1 MLGVMLQKLWHKKW
15 MVVCLLLGI
24 VLLVA
29 TVVSFPM
36 YRKAAYDRMLADEF
50 TEYLETEG
58 DWPARNQ
65 FRVISKRDAGGRTI
79 ARMEEFMSNLAEEL
93 GVKEK
98 ENIRC
103 YLLARAAA
111 EFPYERTGIE
121 ETEVRLAFLSGMQEH
136 IKIAAGENLSES
148 GMTEDGYVE
157 ALVSETALV
166 SLNVMV
172 GDTFCL
178 DAVKDAAGNPIKVRI
193 TGVFQ
198 KTDASDFYWQV
209 TKHEL
214 QNACLIKE
222 EIFNENFCGEQAAQY
237 TITCNYYHLFE
248 YENLSDAQV
257 VPLLQK
263 TRYLEEESDYRSTMS
278 VPPYEQILKDYQGK
292 KVRIDGS
299 LVILEIPVLILLAA
313 FLFMISGQLYEMER
327 NEISVLKSRGASGK
341 QIFLLYLYQ
350 SIFLTGVGA
359 ILGIPLGGAFTKLL
373 GAADHFLQFQFEHSL
388 TVAYTEEV
396 FWYAAAAGAVCI
408 LIMTI
413 PAIWHS
419 RVTIVKLKQQRSVH
433 RKKLWERC
441 FLDVIF
447 LAVGCYGYYNY
458 SRQMTMIEESAL
470 KGETMDPLLYVSSSL
485 FILGAG
491 MLFIRLLP
499 WLVQGIYQIGKR
511 WWKPA
516 EYAAFLEIIKNGS
529 RQHFIMLFLILTV
542 SLGMFHATVART
554 ILQNAEENQ
563 EYLDGADVMLQE
575 VWKDNRAFLGINPD
589 VTFTYYEPDYG
600 KYAGFPGAASYT
612 RVLMERKASVKKES
626 KVLMTA
632 TVMGIH
638 TKEFGENT
646 HLSDALL
653 AQPYY
658 EYLNELA
665 VEPEGVLLSSNC
677 KNVLECNVGDT
688 IFYSNKDGSEARGK
702 VLGFVDYWPGYEPA
716 DISVNEEGEVVKQE
730 NLLIIAN
737 LYTLWEFW
745 GVTPYE
751 VWMTLKP
758 GTDTEAVYDWIKE
771 NDVPVKKIT
780 IKAKDMEAVSKD
792 PLLQG
797 TNGVLTM
804 SFIVMLVLCTAG
816 YLIYWIM
823 SIRARE
829 MVFGVLR
836 ACGMHKGEIFKML
849 FMEQFFSG
857 VCAVFAGIGIG
868 KMTSAMFVPMLQ
880 RTYAAA
886 NQILPM
892 RIISDAGDQMRLYG
906 GILSA
911 MLICLVVL
919 TVLVFRLNITKA
931 LKLGEE

>member
-65 FRVISKRDAGGRTI
+65 FRMISKRDAGGKTI
-79 ARMEEFMSNLAEEL
+79 ARMEEFTSNLAEEL
-93 GVKEK
+93 GVEEK

-103 YLLARAAA
+103 YLLARTAA
-111 EFPYERTGIE
+111 EFPYERNE
-121 ETEVRLAFLSGMQEH
+121 LSETEVRLAFLSGLEEH
-136 IKIAAGENLSES
+136 IEIAAGENLSES
-148 GMTEDGYVE
+148 GITQDGYVE
-157 ALVSETALV
+157 ALVNETAFV
-166 SLNVMV
+166 NLNVMV
-172 GDTFCL
+172 GETLCL
-178 DAVKDAAGNPIKVRI
+178 NDVKDTSGNPIKVRI
-193 TGVFQ
+193 VGVYR
-198 KTDASDFYWQV
+198 KADASDFYWQ
-209 TKHEL
+209 TSRQEL
-214 QNACLIKE
+214 QNACMIKE
-222 EIFNENFCGEQAAQY
+222 ELFRNYFCGEQAVNY

-248 YENLSDAQV
+248 YESLSAEQAAS
-257 VPLLQK
+257 LLHT

-278 VPPYEQILKDYQGK
+278 VPPYEQILKDYQEK
-292 KVRIDGS
+292 KARIDAS

-327 NEISVLKSRGASGK
+327 NEISVLKSRGTSGR

-350 SIFLTGVGA
+350 SIFLTGAGTA
-359 ILGIPLGGAFTKLL
+359 AGIPLGGAFTRLL
-373 GAADHFLQFQFEHSL
+373 GAADHFLQFQFERSL
-388 TVAYTEEV
+388 TVSYTGEV
-396 FWYAAAAGAVCI
+396 FLYAAVSGIVCI

-419 RVTIVKLKQQRSVH
+419 RVTIVKLKQQRSM
-433 RKKLWERC
+433 KKRILWERC

-458 SRQMTMIEESAL
+458 SKQMTMIEESAL
-470 KGETMDPLLYVSSSL
+470 KGETMDPLLYISSSL

-491 MLFIRLLP
+491 LLFIRLLP

-563 EYLDGADVMLQE
+563 KYLDGADVMMQE
-575 VWKDNRAFLGINPD
+575 VWKDNRAFVGINPD
-589 VTFTYYEPDYG
+589 VTFQYYEPDYG
-600 KYAGFPGAASYT
+600 KYAGFSGASSYT
-612 RVLMERKASVKKES
+612 RVLMERKATIKKES

-646 HLSDALL
+646 YLSDALL
-653 AQPYY
+653 AKPYH

-665 VEPEGVLLSSNC
+665 VEPEGILLSSNC
-677 KNVLECNVGDT
+677 RNILECSEGDT

-702 VLGFVDYWPGYEPA
+702 VLGFVDYWPGYEPVS
-716 DISVNEEGEVVKQE
+716 ISVNEEGEVVKNE
-730 NLLIIAN
+730 NLLIIGN
-737 LYTLWEFW
+737 LSTIWQFW

-758 GTDTEAVYDWIKE
+758 DTDTEAVYDWIRE

-780 IKAKDMEAVSKD
+780 IREKDMEAVSRD

-804 SFIVMLVLCTAG
+804 SFIVMLVLCTVG

-823 SIRARE
+823 SIRSRE

-857 VCAVFAGIGIG
+857 VCAVLAGIGIG
-868 KMTSAMFVPMLQ
+868 KMTSVMFVPMLQ
-880 RTYAAA
+880 RAYAAA

-892 RIISDAGDQMRLYG
+892 RIISDFGDQMRLYG

-911 MLICLVVL
+911 MVVCLIVL